1 MVGAVKRL
9 LLCLAIVCVGA
20 PARAGKT
27 TVAEMPDSA
36 RAVVSKHARQIRRCY
51 ERGLREE
58 PLLGGKLV
66 VHFRVGA
73 DGRARTIQFA
83 ASESTLR
90 HAGVETCVA
99 RVFKAMR
106 FRRVAP
112 SWYRSPLVFGN
123 G

>member
-1 MVGAVKRL
+1 MRAVLPL
-9 LLCLAIVCVGA
+9 LLVALAAG
-20 PARAGKT
+20 PARAGRD
-27 TVAEMPDSA
+27 AEMPDAA
-36 RAVVSKHARQIRRCY
+36 RETVSKHARQIRRCY
-51 ERGLREE
+51 EKGLREE

-66 VHFRVGA
+66 VRFRVGA
-73 DGRARTIQFA
+73 DGRARKIQVV
-83 ASESTLR
+83 SGESTLH

-99 RVFKAMR
+99 RVFKSMR